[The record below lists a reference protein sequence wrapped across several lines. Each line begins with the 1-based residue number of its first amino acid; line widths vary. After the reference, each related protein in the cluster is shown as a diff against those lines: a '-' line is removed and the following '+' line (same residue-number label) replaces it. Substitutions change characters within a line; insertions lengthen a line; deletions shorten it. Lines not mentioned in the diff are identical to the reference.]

1 MRGRNIWGFSPP
13 SSASEFLYGSLVW
26 QREWKQSQHSSSQ
39 LPTKWQF
46 KSCWRKSV
54 WSASTTGFYKGSNH
68 VVKHLDTWKEVR
80 MLLWYE
86 RWSTKKRKPGRTEGK
101 TWGSA
106 HWLHENW
113 MTTGISL
120 CSTEESK
127 LVILVQKA
135 HASLSHTDQP
145 GSL

>member
-1 MRGRNIWGFSPP
+1 MGFFPP

-68 VVKHLDTWKEVR
+68 VVKHLDTWKKVR
-80 MLLWYE
+80 ICSDMRDE
-86 RWSTKKRKPGRTEGK
+86 APRK
-101 TWGSA
+101 
-106 HWLHENW
+106 ENQ
-113 MTTGISL
+113 G
-120 CSTEESK
+120 
-127 LVILVQKA
+127 VQKA
-135 HASLSHTDQP
+135 RPEGLHTDCMRTGWQQGFP
-145 GSL
+145 YAAQKSPSLWFWCKMLMQAYLTQISQEAYSSSS